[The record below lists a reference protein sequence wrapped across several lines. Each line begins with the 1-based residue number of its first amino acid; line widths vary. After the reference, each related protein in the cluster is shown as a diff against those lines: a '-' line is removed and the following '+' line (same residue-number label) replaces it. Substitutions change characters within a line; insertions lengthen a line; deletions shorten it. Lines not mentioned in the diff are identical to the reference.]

1 MVWDPIWEE
10 VFANQEW
17 GKYPSED
24 LIRFIA
30 RNFYKAPSREEI
42 KILEVGCGPGANLW
56 YLAREG
62 FNVFGLD
69 GSKTAI
75 QQAKTRLNKE
85 LHGWNGELQVGDMR
99 DLPYNRGFFNAV
111 IDNEAVYCN
120 SFDDSVLIYKGIADV
135 LKPGGK
141 LYVRTFA
148 QGSWGDETGTNIE
161 KNAWNVGEG
170 PLYKKGYSRFT
181 SLEDL
186 DTLFCD
192 FRIIEAEL
200 VTRSYENRQKI
211 VKEWMIIAEKTV

>member
-1 MVWDPIWEE
+1 
-10 VFANQEW
+10 
-17 GKYPSED
+17 

-30 RNFYKAPSREEI
+30 RNFYKAPSREEV

-75 QQAKTRLNKE
+75 QQAETRLSKE
-85 LHGWNGELQVGDMR
+85 IYGWKGELQVGDMR
-99 DLPYNRGFFNAV
+99 QLPYEESFFNAI

-120 SFDDSVLIYKGIADV
+120 SFDDSVLIYKGLARV

-141 LYVRTFA
+141 LYARTFA
-148 QGSWGDETGTNIE
+148 QGSWGDETGTYIG
-161 KNAWNVGEG
+161 KNAWHVGEG
-170 PLYKKGYSRFT
+170 PLYNKGYSRFT

-192 FRIIEAEL
+192 FRILEAEL
-200 VTRSYENRQKI
+200 VTRSYENRQKT